1 LSSHHAFTLRSYGGR
16 TLRTALL
23 AFRVPSSRAEPK
35 TFKADVV
42 QVLGLDAYFGQASNW
57 LDAFTPFSQY
67 LRGIEL
73 EE

>member
-1 LSSHHAFTLRSYGGR
+1 MPNR
-16 TLRTALL
+16 TSQT
-23 AFRVPSSRAEPK
+23 PIQTAEPK

-42 QVLGLDAYFGQASNW
+42 QELGLDAYFGQTSNW